1 MGQLRLS
8 VWLPK
13 RISLVIDCTTLGQ
26 SHDGTKNYLELP
38 LPIEFKRPPST
49 GRIELV
55 M

>member
-1 MGQLRLS
+1 MAAETNIFGDGLYNSR
-8 VWLPK
+8 
-13 RISLVIDCTTLGQ
+13 Q
-26 SHDGTKNYLELP
+26 SRDRTKNYLELP